1 MKKKKKK
8 KTKVLTEMGIIG
20 WIPEDTVKMKII
32 CTVNKNGLKEKYYK
46 KYSQDDID
54 QMREDYLDNCGTWRL
69 TEDEIKDKR
78 FYSKRI

>member
-20 WIPEDTVKMKII
+20 WIPEDTVKLKII
-32 CTVNKNGLKEKYYK
+32 CTVNKKGLKEKYCK

-69 TEDEIKDKR
+69 TEKGYNN
-78 FYSKRI
+78 FN